1 MRPGRWSK
9 AHPPNRSQHA
19 HARTRARTHA
29 RTHALQEL
37 RPFLRCGVPPGTPE
51 RACRSAGGWGRKKGV
66 VKRVQDIPRG
76 ARFMRKGGLEAAG
89 ATCGARARASAPRHQ
104 NVLSKHSA
112 RPEPS
117 ATSACAAAA
126 LCHLYTR
133 AAWSQRYVRAC
144 VCRLTPPRVRVRHLA
159 SPPAPLFSLQSKGTF
174 LLCWPTARER
184 ATASRPASQPGL
196 SHSSGRYRVTSSTAQ
211 HSTAQPRQSHQSD
224 GRARG
229 AALCG
234 HRDWRAAV

>member
-1 MRPGRWSK
+1 MPATQCATLRLLASWAAWGSSATQSLAMSDTGERRQARTSLLARRRLSSWLERAITAPNHWPKPDFLSFFPLRGGASSCAATATATGK
-9 AHPPNRSQHA
+9 AGAQAGGARRIHPTARSTRT
-19 HARTRARTHA
+19 HARARARTHA

-126 LCHLYTR
+126 LCHLYT
-133 AAWSQRYVRAC
+133 
-144 VCRLTPPRVRVRHLA
+144 H
-159 SPPAPLFSLQSKGTF
+159 
-174 LLCWPTARER
+174 TA
-184 ATASRPASQPGL
+184 
-196 SHSSGRYRVTSSTAQ
+196 
-211 HSTAQPRQSHQSD
+211 
-224 GRARG
+224 
-229 AALCG
+229 
-234 HRDWRAAV
+234 